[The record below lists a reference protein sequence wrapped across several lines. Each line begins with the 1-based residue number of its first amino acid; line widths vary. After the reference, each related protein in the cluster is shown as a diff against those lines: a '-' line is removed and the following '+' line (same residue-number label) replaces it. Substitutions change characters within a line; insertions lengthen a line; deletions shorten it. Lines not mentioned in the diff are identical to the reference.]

1 MLCHTIELPVIGIAK
16 LFLSNA
22 CTFTSTG
29 VECPAISDSSNDH
42 MSVSV
47 NSTYVD
53 STATYTCSSGYE
65 IVGSATRTCEA
76 TGTWGGSQPSCSG
89 E

>member
-1 MLCHTIELPVIGIAK
+1 
-16 LFLSNA
+16 
-22 CTFTSTG
+22 
-29 VECPAISDSSNDH
+29 

-53 STATYTCSSGYE
+53 STATYTCSPGYE
-65 IVGSATRTCEA
+65 ITGSATRTCED

-89 E
+89 ECMTSMYM